1 MVRKKDG
8 RKGIDQW
15 RWESQG
21 FPPPPLGLLDLG
33 QEGGAVVPCPEGA
46 PSSAIAP
53 RRQGR
58 LRCVAAGGSFRGVTE
73 VCFGLRSRAQHQP
86 PSRGPGGPGRP
97 LRQAAL
103 HGGLLQGHRSP
114 PPQHPLHGWQAA
126 QPEPL
131 QDAQEP
137 GSPAGGQRRRYARA
151 GGSGPPAGPRPRHD
165 SKSTPVLNRWFWTQ
179 CSRRHDPQVPS
190 CTECT
195 SFTVETVP

>member
-1 MVRKKDG
+1 MLPTFPTSVHTQGPGSFLSVVPAVFQAPKTFWRRDTCDG
-8 RKGIDQW
+8 R
-15 RWESQG
+15 
-21 FPPPPLGLLDLG
+21 
-33 QEGGAVVPCPEGA
+33 VVRVWVNCEACIPTNC
-46 PSSAIAP
+46 
-53 RRQGR
+53 
-58 LRCVAAGGSFRGVTE
+58 L
-73 VCFGLRSRAQHQP
+73 SRAFDCFPSRAEHQP
-86 PSRGPGGPGRP
+86 QVGGPDWAARAP
-97 LRQAAL
+97 EQAAL

>member
-97 LRQAAL
+97 LRQAAV
-103 HGGLLQGHRSP
+103 HGGLLQGERGPRAHRQVGHRAAATAE
-114 PPQHPLHGWQAA
+114 PQPLHAGPGRVAG
-126 QPEPL
+126 L
-131 QDAQEP
+131 QRLRWV
-137 GSPAGGQRRRYARA
+137 GGTRLGGQPCGLWGAHEDT
-151 GGSGPPAGPRPRHD
+151 G
-165 SKSTPVLNRWFWTQ
+165 
-179 CSRRHDPQVPS
+179 
-190 CTECT
+190 
-195 SFTVETVP
+195 